1 MLIAALDE
9 KTWWWVARSSGMVAW
24 AIVTA
29 SIVWGLTLSTR
40 LIRRRGIP
48 AWLLDLHRYLGT
60 LSLVFTGIHL
70 LGLWADS
77 FVTFGPRELF
87 VPFASAWR
95 TRAVAW
101 GIVALYLLVAIEA
114 TSLLMRW
121 LPRRLWRSIHFSS
134 FALFVAATA
143 HGLLAGAD
151 RSNLLLQWV
160 ALTGCTLVA
169 FLALF
174 RLLAPRR
181 VGIGGDNLEPA
192 TRTSAPATPLEDA
205 AAARAARVAA
215 LQKRRDQQPA
225 VHSSRR

>member
-1 MLIAALDE
+1 MLIAAMDE

-24 AIVTA
+24 ALVTA
-29 SIVWGLTLSTR
+29 SILWGLTLSTR

-101 GIVALYLLVAIEA
+101 GILALYLLVAIEA
-114 TSLLMRW
+114 TSWMMRW
-121 LPRRLWRSIHFSS
+121 LPRRFWRAIHWSS
-134 FALFVAATA
+134 SVLFVSATV

-151 RSNLLLQWV
+151 RSNLVLQWV
-160 ALTGCTLVA
+160 TLTGCTLVA

-174 RLLAPRR
+174 RLFAPRR
-181 VGIGGDNLEPA
+181 VSAVGNTGEPA
-192 TRTSAPATPLEDA
+192 SIATAPATSIEDA

-215 LQKRRDQQPA
+215 LRERREQSTPA
-225 VHSSRR
+225 RSSH

>member
-1 MLIAALDE
+1 MLMAALDQ
-9 KTWWWVARSSGMVAW
+9 KTWWWLARSSGMVAW

-70 LGLWADS
+70 LSLWADS

-87 VPFASAWR
+87 VPFASTWR

-101 GIVALYLLVAIEA
+101 GILALYLLVAIEV
-114 TSLLMRW
+114 TSWLMRW
-121 LPRRLWRSIHFSS
+121 LPRRLWRSIHLSGFV
-134 FALFVAATA
+134 LFVSATA

-151 RSNLLLQWV
+151 RSSLVLQWV
-160 ALTGCTLVA
+160 TLTGCTLVA
-169 FLALF
+169 FLAIF

-181 VGIGGDNLEPA
+181 ASVARDTAAAAPNA
-192 TRTSAPATPLEDA
+192 SAAVAPIDDA
-205 AAARAARVAA
+205 ASARAARIAA
-215 LQKRRDQQPA
+215 LQKRREHQP
-225 VHSSRR
+225 V